1 MISCKDQVAVG
12 IVPLDAHHRS
22 SQSAKSVY
30 PLVIANCKE
39 KRLVNFSNCI
49 YISVLLFIGELNINF
64 TNMGGVSYFLLV
76 FQLKTWFP
84 VNTS

>member
-1 MISCKDQVAVG
+1 MISGKDQVAVG

-39 KRLVNFSNCI
+39 KRLVNFFNCI
-49 YISVLLFIGELNINF
+49 YMKQYCLQ
-64 TNMGGVSYFLLV
+64 LV
-76 FQLKTWFP
+76 ILYI
-84 VNTS
+84 